1 MFNQRIWQVKT
12 LSQEI
17 VDARLLKQQ
26 QWLVP
31 SLFHQYNSSSPSMA
45 AIGKHI
51 SWFVDCGHPSKWLY
65 LLTVTDDTCI
75 CDFPKPRE
83 KNGSASRAISYG
95 GRPGREPRH
104 ERVVFRP
111 APVGSSSTHP
121 PSSCWHPQ
129 SYFLRLKIN
138 TILKF
143 KIYLTKNAT
152 LS

>member
-1 MFNQRIWQVKT
+1 MVLLIQQIVKGKKKSSRQKMFNRRIWQVKT

-83 KNGSASRAISYG
+83 KKWFSFKSYQLRRKAGARATSWACRFPSG
-95 GRPGREPRH
+95 AGRELL
-104 ERVVFRP
+104 
-111 APVGSSSTHP
+111 HP
-121 PSSCWHPQ
+121 PTIVLLASSELFPP
-129 SYFLRLKIN
+129 S
-138 TILKF
+138 
-143 KIYLTKNAT
+143 
-152 LS
+152 